1 LELIKTVLRREGIER
16 VITASTARDRL
27 AQFHQENPDLVL
39 LDIMLPDGEG
49 YDICK
54 QIRAFATFIINEG
67 GTRK

>member
-1 LELIKTVLRREGIER
+1 M
-16 VITASTARDRL
+16 ITASTARDGL

-54 QIRAFATFIINEG
+54 QIRAFVTFINEG